1 MLRFAQAAWANQ
13 IAHATRWSMRIA
25 VIMPTLNEGPR
36 LRRVLRLLR
45 QRGDSAMVVVADC
58 GSTDATV
65 AAARDAGAVV
75 IEGEALESRA
85 AAMNA
90 AAQHV
95 LAHDAADVLWFVHA
109 DSIPPPR
116 WDAAI
121 AAALQRRR
129 VVGGAFDFA
138 WMMGEAPW
146 WLRMQLWII
155 SAINR
160 ARFRVTRN
168 FFGDQGIFVRRAAFE
183 RVGGYPQTALMED
196 VLLCRRLR
204 SVGRL
209 KVAKGTMFTSPRRFV
224 RHGPI
229 RQALIGLYLL
239 FATWIGMR
247 PAGVYVWY
255 NRDNRAG

>member
-1 MLRFAQAAWANQ
+1 
-13 IAHATRWSMRIA
+13 MRIA
-25 VIMPTLNEGPR
+25 VIIPTLNEGPR

-45 QRGDSAMVVVADC
+45 QRGESAMVVVADC
-58 GSTDATV
+58 GSADATV
-65 AAARDAGAVV
+65 AAARRAGVVV
-75 IEGEALESRA
+75 IEGEGLESRS

-90 AAQHV
+90 GARRV
-95 LAHDAADVLWFVHA
+95 LGNDAADVLWFVHA

-121 AAALQRRR
+121 AAALERRR

-168 FFGDQGIFVRRAAFE
+168 FFGDQGIFVTRTAFE

-196 VLLCRRLR
+196 VLFCRQLR
-204 SVGRL
+204 TMGRL
-209 KVAKGTMFTSPRRFV
+209 KVAKGIMFTSPRRFV

-239 FATWIGMR
+239 FATWVGLR
-247 PAGVYVWY
+247 PARVYAWY
-255 NRDNRAG
+255 NRDNRGG